1 MGVPELEEYKFG
13 FHDDVQPVFS
23 TGEGLTEDIVREIS
37 RVKQEPEWML
47 EFRLKSLEAFNK
59 MPMQNWGPDLSDS
72 ISMPSNIIKNLA
84 TAQLETGM
92 MYQKKSKKL

>member
-47 EFRLKSLEAFNK
+47 EFRLKSLGSLQ
-59 MPMQNWGPDLSDS
+59 QNAHAKLGTGSVRHRFRCHQILS
-72 ISMPSNIIKNLA
+72 K
-84 TAQLETGM
+84 T
-92 MYQKKSKKL
+92 

>member
-59 MPMQNWGPDLSDS
+59 MRTGSVRHRFRCHQILS
-72 ISMPSNIIKNLA
+72 K
-84 TAQLETGM
+84 T
-92 MYQKKSKKL
+92 